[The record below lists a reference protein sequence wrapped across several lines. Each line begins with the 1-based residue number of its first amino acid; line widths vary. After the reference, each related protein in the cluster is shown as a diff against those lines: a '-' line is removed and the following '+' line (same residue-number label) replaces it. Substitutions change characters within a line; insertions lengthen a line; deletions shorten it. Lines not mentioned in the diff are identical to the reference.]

1 MKLIELAKEY
11 NLEPDLLRE
20 VVEQDLS
27 IPLPKGMDSEL
38 KDKEVSRILACDGLE
53 TNDGKAFLPIIAKE
67 FEEKHKRSVAAR
79 KAAET
84 RKKKLFDDEAQK
96 KRDDEVRISAERKK
110 HAEELARRDA
120 ERLQREAI
128 EADAAAKRAE
138 VAELAKVEIESA
150 RVTAEE
156 EMRKREAEARRL
168 AAEFAAIRNDAT
180 TARNDATA
188 ARNDAAAA
196 AATPAAAVVT
206 PPPEAK
212 APEAKAAVAG
222 KNPTAE
228 ATTAPVDK
236 LVVATQP
243 AKPVPAA
250 VKPPEIIKGLT
261 GMGSKLASMAKATH
275 EKADHS
281 IKAVPKPVVVPG
293 APISKGND
301 EALSPEDRRRLI
313 QENIRKNLAMA
324 AKVRDTKT
332 AERARRKPGFAPID
346 RSKTPGGPG
355 AGRGPGGPGRGP
367 ARPGAP
373 GAQRGPKRD
382 NRDHRADRPEELD
395 EHGNK
400 IVNRRRI
407 LSTDDIDLSGK
418 TEFDV
423 SLPCTVREFSEAS
436 GIKSS
441 TVIAKLFMAGVMGNI
456 NSTLDKDTV
465 ELLAQEF
472 KKTVHIVEAKTVED
486 EMAEA
491 AVYDDKPED
500 LAPRPPIVTI
510 MGHVDHGKTSLLDA
524 IKKTQVA
531 AGEAGGITQHIGA
544 YTVTAPTG
552 LEVTFIDTPGHEAF
566 TEMRARGAQVTD
578 VAVIVVAADDGV
590 MPQTIEAINH
600 AKAAG
605 VTIVVAM
612 NKIDKDTA
620 QPEKVIRQLSE
631 QGLQAE
637 EWGGEIAVIKC
648 SAHSGVGID
657 ELLERLS
664 LETDILELK
673 SNHFAPASGTVLEA
687 NRSEGQ
693 GVTATVI
700 VQRGSLAVGDIVL
713 AGPSYGRVRAMT
725 DWKGAKVE
733 LAGPSHAVEI
743 LGLNELPRAGE
754 RFTVL
759 DDLKQ
764 AAEAAEQRGITLRER
779 ELTAR
784 SKVTTA
790 ASIFG
795 DLALQKK
802 KEVKLVLK
810 VDASGS
816 LEVLNKAIPALST
829 DEVRVTVIH
838 SAVGAVNSNDVTLAE
853 ASKALLFGFH
863 VIADSKARAQA
874 DSTGVEIR
882 TYTIIY
888 ELLDE
893 LKKSMSGLLDP
904 ELIEKV
910 TGHAEVRAT
919 FSTSRVG
926 MVAGLYITDGRVT
939 RDAGMRITR
948 DHVIVHAGKVGS
960 LRRFKEDVRE
970 VKESFE
976 CGLTIEGFQDV
987 KVGDV
992 MEFFVSEKKARSL

>member
-11 NLEPDLLRE
+11 NLETDLLRE

-27 IPLPKGMDSEL
+27 IPLPKGMESDL
-38 KDKEVSRILACDGLE
+38 KEKEVARILACDGLE
-53 TNDGKAFLPIIAKE
+53 TKDGKPFTPIIAKE

-84 RKKKLFDDEAQK
+84 RKKKLSEEEEKK
-96 KRDDEVRISAERKK
+96 KRDDEVRIAAERKK
-110 HAEELARRDA
+110 HSEEIARRDA
-120 ERLQREAI
+120 ERLHREAI

-138 VAELAKVEIESA
+138 VAELAKLEIESA
-150 RVTAEE
+150 RAAAEE
-156 EMRKREAEARRL
+156 EMRKRETEARRL
-168 AAEFAAIRNDAT
+168 ASEFAAIRG
-180 TARNDATA
+180 
-188 ARNDAAAA
+188 DAAASA
-196 AATPAAAVVT
+196 AGGAPATLVPAAANDAPADVQAPIEART
-206 PPPEAK
+206 PTTGGEAK
-212 APEAKAAVAG
+212 APVEATPVAPAQPEKAAQPAKAAAS
-222 KNPTAE
+222 
-228 ATTAPVDK
+228 
-236 LVVATQP
+236 
-243 AKPVPAA
+243 
-250 VKPPEIIKGLT
+250 KPPEIKGLS
-261 GMGSKLASMAKATH
+261 GMGSKLASLAKATH
-275 EKADHS
+275 DKSDHS
-281 IKAVPKPVVVPG
+281 IKAVPKPPPAAPG
-293 APISKGND
+293 AAVAKVND
-301 EALSPEDRRRLI
+301 ESLSPEDRRRLI

-355 AGRGPGGPGRGP
+355 AGRGPG
-367 ARPGAP
+367 RPGGPPRPGGP

-382 NRDHRADRPEELD
+382 NRDHRADRPDEVD

-400 IVNRRRI
+400 ILNRRRI
-407 LSTDDIDLSGK
+407 LSTDDMDLSGK

-472 KKTVHIVEAKTVED
+472 KKTVHIVEAKTIED
-486 EMAEA
+486 EVAEA
-491 AVYDDKPED
+491 TVFDDKPED

-544 YTVTAPTG
+544 YTVTAPSG

-612 NKIDKDTA
+612 NKIDKETA

-648 SAHSGVGID
+648 SAVSGVGID

-673 SNHFAPASGTVLEA
+673 SNHFASASGTVLEA

-700 VQRGSLAVGDIVL
+700 VQRGSLALGDIVL
-713 AGPSYGRVRAMT
+713 AGNSYGRVRAMT
-725 DWKGAKVE
+725 NWKGEKAE

-743 LGLNELPRAGE
+743 LGLSELPRAGE
-754 RFTVL
+754 RFTVVE
-759 DDLKQ
+759 DLKQ
-764 AAEAAEQRGITLRER
+764 AAEAAEVRGQALRER

-795 DLALQKK
+795 DLAQQKK

-816 LEVLNKAIPALST
+816 LEVLSKAIPSLST
-829 DEVRVTVIH
+829 DEVRVTIIH

-863 VIADSKARAQA
+863 VIADSKARAHA
-874 DSTGVEIR
+874 DRTGVEIR

-888 ELLDE
+888 EMLDD
-893 LKKSMSGLLDP
+893 LKKAMSGLLDP
-904 ELIEKV
+904 EVIERV
-910 TGHAEVRAT
+910 SGHAEVRAT
-919 FSTSRVG
+919 FNTSKVG
-926 MVAGLYITDGRVT
+926 MVAGLYITDGKVT

-948 DHVIVHAGKVGS
+948 DHVIIHTGTVGS

-970 VKESFE
+970 VKEGFE
-976 CGLTIEGFQDV
+976 CGLTIEGFQDI
-987 KVGDV
+987 KTGDV
-992 MEFFVSEKKARSL
+992 MEFFVSEKKARTL

>member
-27 IPLPKGMDSEL
+27 IPLPKGMDSDL
-38 KDKEVSRILACDGLE
+38 KEKEVSRILACDGLE
-53 TNDGKAFLPIIAKE
+53 TADGKPFLPIIAKE

-84 RKKKLFDDEAQK
+84 RKKKVSDDEAQK
-96 KRDDEVRISAERKK
+96 KRDDEVRITAERKK

-120 ERLQREAI
+120 ERLQREALD
-128 EADAAAKRAE
+128 ADAAAKRAE

-150 RVTAEE
+150 RIAAEE
-156 EMRKREAEARRL
+156 EMRKRETEARRL
-168 AAEFAAIRNDAT
+168 AAEFATIRNDAT
-180 TARNDATA
+180 ASR
-188 ARNDAAAA
+188 DAATA
-196 AATPAAAVVT
+196 AATPAPIDVVA
-206 PPPEAK
+206 PNAKPPEAK
-212 APEAKAAVAG
+212 AAAAG
-222 KNPTAE
+222 ETPTPTAE
-228 ATTAPVDK
+228 ARTAPPENR
-236 LVVATQP
+236 AEQPAAPTQP
-243 AKPVPAA
+243 AKPAPAA
-250 VKPPEIIKGLT
+250 VKPPEIKGLT

-293 APISKGND
+293 VPIAKGND
-301 EALSPEDRRRLI
+301 ESLSPEDRRRLI

-491 AVYDDKPED
+491 AVFDDKPED

-544 YTVTAPTG
+544 YTVTAPNG

-648 SAHSGVGID
+648 SAHTGVGID

-664 LETDILELK
+664 LETDILELT
-673 SNHFAPASGTVLEA
+673 SNHFASASGTVLEA

-779 ELTAR
+779 ELNAR

-863 VIADSKARAQA
+863 VIADSKARGQA
-874 DSTGVEIR
+874 DQTGVEIR

-888 ELLDE
+888 ELLDD

-910 TGHAEVRAT
+910 TGHADVRAT

-948 DHVIVHAGKVGS
+948 DHVIIHTGKVGS

-976 CGLTIEGFQDV
+976 CGLTIEGFQDI

-992 MEFFVSEKKARSL
+992 MEFYISEKKARTL